1 MSCALLL
8 FSDAAAME
16 PPRSR
21 RLDGL
26 GGFFFLVE
34 YVLLD
39 LTALAATRLGARFFP
54 STLWSA
60 KAASAAA
67 AAAAAAFGASFR
79 FRLARRSSGI
89 SGEDFIVTKADA
101 MILSESILSFKSTQE
116 VTCSCISSHDVWVV
130 KNSC

>member
-1 MSCALLL
+1 
-8 FSDAAAME
+8 ME

-39 LTALAATRLGARFFP
+39 LTALALAATRLGARFFP
-54 STLWSA
+54 STLLSA
-60 KAASAAA
+60 KAASVAA

-79 FRLARRSSGI
+79 FRLAR
-89 SGEDFIVTKADA
+89 
-101 MILSESILSFKSTQE
+101 
-116 VTCSCISSHDVWVV
+116 
-130 KNSC
+130 